1 MRRLEDAVWE
11 EGRQED
17 QATLCSEVVF
27 SFPSQIFLSNVA
39 TPVAMLCF
47 LTHLPRWTMGEGGV
61 RIVPLPV
68 QTWRYLPLSWPLLKL
83 SKKQRQKQILQCT
96 QCRPWGKPGKETILI
111 ERSSLHPLLFHTGII
126 GQQQGEGLCFSE
138 MNTAA
143 SSPNP
148 HGAPRLRWSAGHRD
162 WHVVVSRGSSQTV
175 TRPSN
180 FYFFV
185 KNPFLRTA
193 VLKPQIYVLPPL
205 VWAAHEPQVENPP
218 MQIARKGS
226 LKTHAPPGLRGA
238 VREGFFPAHRRPPA
252 RPGSGG
258 KGVHG
263 PSLPAWGWLAPRP
276 RRGGLRGPPSPQ
288 TGGGFPPP
296 TPSKPCP
303 ALRSGQAAAL
313 EPRARG
319 YAWSCQPAPGGG
331 PGCRRARTLAHAH
344 WGAAGVW
351 ACAERAGPLAEPAA
365 PRGSGRRPPAARWS
379 GARWGRSGGSRW
391 PVVVVAAAAVGQ
403 DEQLRRGEA
412 AGAPRQPEG
421 PR

>member
-288 TGGGFPPP
+288 TGGGYPRLLRPAGASPPHP
-296 TPSKPCP
+296 LEALPGPEERAGGSAGAPSPRLRLILSAGARRRSGVPPCP
-303 ALRSGQAAAL
+303 HPRTCSLGRRGSLGMCRAGRAA
-313 EPRARG
+313 
-319 YAWSCQPAPGGG
+319 
-331 PGCRRARTLAHAH
+331 RRAR
-344 WGAAGVW
+344 
-351 ACAERAGPLAEPAA
+351 RAPGL
-365 PRGSGRRPPAARWS
+365 RPPPARCQ
-379 GARWGRSGGSRW
+379 
-391 PVVVVAAAAVGQ
+391 VK
-403 DEQLRRGEA
+403 RR
-412 AGAPRQPEG
+412 
-421 PR
+421 